1 MSTLTFYV
9 SRFTKMETTGTSPP
23 LVHQRVPARINVWL
37 VEDNAL
43 YRRTIAQVIDEAEG
57 VRCDRV
63 FDSCEA
69 MLEALN
75 RHFAPEVIFMDIGL
89 PGMSGV
95 EGVKRI
101 KTRSPAT
108 QVIILT
114 VHEDNDTI
122 FEAVCAGA
130 TGYLLKTEPA
140 ERIIEAIE
148 EVRRGGAPMNAQI
161 ARRVLSMFAQMI
173 KPAYDYDLSDREK
186 EILELMVESL
196 SKDQIAERLFLS
208 PHTVDTHIK
217 NIYAKLHV
225 HSRHAAVAKAL
236 KERLI

>member
-1 MSTLTFYV
+1 
-9 SRFTKMETTGTSPP
+9 MEAIVTSPTSMN
-23 LVHQRVPARINVWL
+23 QKIPAQINVWL

-57 VRCDRV
+57 MRCERA

-75 RHFAPEVIFMDIGL
+75 RHFAPEVLFMDIGL
-89 PGMSGV
+89 PGLSGV

-108 QVIILT
+108 QVIVLT

-140 ERIIEAIE
+140 DRIIEAIE

-161 ARRVLSMFAQMI
+161 ARRVLAMFAQMT
-173 KPAYDYDLSDREK
+173 KPAYDYHLSEREK
-186 EILELMVESL
+186 EILELLVESL
-196 SKDQIAERLFLS
+196 SKDQIAERLYLS
-208 PHTVDTHIK
+208 PYTVDTHIK

-225 HSRHAAVAKAL
+225 HSRSAAVAKAL